1 MEDVKN
7 VASVAPTTGASD
19 NPVVTLTDS
28 DRKRR
33 DGATLTMATNIGLP
47 VGDNGYLNLTAEYK
61 DRSPTN
67 RSGADLRRNYA
78 AAGDPRETTVN
89 RFWHRFG
96 DGESKDMNFFYNAG
110 MDVGG
115 WELYSFGS
123 YGVRD
128 ANGAGFY
135 RRALDA
141 RNADWDNGG
150 APIYEDGYLPVITST
165 IYDIAVA
172 GGLRGEAGGWNLD
185 LSINYGSNRLD
196 YGVEDSVNV
205 SLGGD
210 HSPRRF
216 DAGGM
221 RYGQTA
227 VNFDAQR
234 DLDLGFGD
242 TSLALG
248 AEWRNE
254 NYKIVAGEPAS
265 YAVGPYFYTEGAGV
279 GSQVFGGFMP
289 SSEVDASRDSFAGY
303 VELDADLSD
312 MFNVQVAGRY
322 EHFSDFGNPVN
333 GQIGR
338 ASGRERGCKDV

>member
-115 WELYSFGS
+115 RSEEHTSEPQSLM
-123 YGVRD
+123 R
-128 ANGAGFY
+128 
-135 RRALDA
+135 
-141 RNADWDNGG
+141 
-150 APIYEDGYLPVITST
+150 IT
-165 IYDIAVA
+165 
-172 GGLRGEAGGWNLD
+172 
-185 LSINYGSNRLD
+185 
-196 YGVEDSVNV
+196 
-205 SLGGD
+205 
-210 HSPRRF
+210 
-216 DAGGM
+216 
-221 RYGQTA
+221 
-227 VNFDAQR
+227 
-234 DLDLGFGD
+234 
-242 TSLALG
+242 
-248 AEWRNE
+248 
-254 NYKIVAGEPAS
+254 
-265 YAVGPYFYTEGAGV
+265 YAV
-279 GSQVFGGFMP
+279 
-289 SSEVDASRDSFAGY
+289 
-303 VELDADLSD
+303 
-312 MFNVQVAGRY
+312 
-322 EHFSDFGNPVN
+322 
-333 GQIGR
+333 
-338 ASGRERGCKDV
+338 